1 MRCPCALPQLSS
13 LHKGVLLQCTTY
25 RLRRTCSTSTH
36 SNLPLSHTPVLPLS
50 YAFELSQ
57 PPITAYPNHPLQVAT
72 CLPAL
77 SLFPSTPSLR
87 SSLGKPPTYTT
98 PRCLLTNSRSMSC
111 RKYLERRIV
120 CAWKVVSQRSRRRHR
135 ASILPEDFVLLT
147 TRRRSIRYV

>member
-1 MRCPCALPQLSS
+1 MHYLSS
-13 LHKGVLLQCTTY
+13 ETNLLYLHSFKPPT
-25 RLRRTCSTSTH
+25 
-36 SNLPLSHTPVLPLS
+36 LSHACPSSS

-72 CLPAL
+72 CLPAS
-77 SLFPSTPSLR
+77 SLFPSTPSR
-87 SSLGKPPTYTT
+87 RNNLGKPPTYTYTT
-98 PRCLLTNSRSMSC
+98 PRCLLTNPRSMSC

-135 ASILPEDFVLLT
+135 TSILPDDFVLLT